1 MNIFVG
7 ETKEEFPQKV
17 LLNQWTEKTL
27 IQEHL
32 STILDIKE
40 RGCDDFLECFTEEG
54 TLYTVFGYQEGR
66 NLLQYVQTEKL
77 ALPYRVVLLQNV
89 LEVFLQYRHYSDM
102 LQFCMLQYHNIVI
115 QNHTIFFNYQL
126 LLLPEEKEI
135 SCFAALEQTMQ
146 ILFTTAERKS
156 MPKLQIVAD
165 KCQKRLYTSLGEMIK
180 ELQETSG
187 AVEKEKNI
195 QAYIVQEKKDFRKR
209 MVSMF
214 SIVIIISAFYM
225 AYNAYKKNTE
235 DTFLYTTLESMG
247 TVSIVSEQQSH
258 REQTDTFVEVSQKQ
272 TPKITEKQE
281 IQQQEIPQPQQSMQN
296 NTYVVKAGDNLSRI
310 CLKVY
315 QEIQYL
321 QSLANYNNIKNINLI
336 YPGQVLLIPPKE
348 ELTKSPVLT
357 VLEQTPPLVTQQP
370 ADQQNEEEEM
380 EGYILLTEEED
391 YS

>member
-1 MNIFVG
+1 
-7 ETKEEFPQKV
+7 
-17 LLNQWTEKTL
+17 
-27 IQEHL
+27 
-32 STILDIKE
+32 
-40 RGCDDFLECFTEEG
+40 
-54 TLYTVFGYQEGR
+54 
-66 NLLQYVQTEKL
+66 
-77 ALPYRVVLLQNV
+77 
-89 LEVFLQYRHYSDM
+89 
-102 LQFCMLQYHNIVI
+102 
-115 QNHTIFFNYQL
+115 
-126 LLLPEEKEI
+126 
-135 SCFAALEQTMQ
+135 
-146 ILFTTAERKS
+146 
-156 MPKLQIVAD
+156 
-165 KCQKRLYTSLGEMIK
+165 
-180 ELQETSG
+180 
-187 AVEKEKNI
+187 
-195 QAYIVQEKKDFRKR
+195 
-209 MVSMF
+209 
-214 SIVIIISAFYM
+214 M

-348 ELTKSPVLT
+348 KKKKSPVLT

>member
-89 LEVFLQYRHYSDM
+89 LEAFLQYRHYPDM

-195 QAYIVQEKKDFRKR
+195 QAYIAQKKKDFRKR

-214 SIVIIISAFYM
+214 SIVIIISVFYM

-272 TPKITEKQE
+272 TQKITAEQE
-281 IQQQEIPQPQQSMQN
+281 IEQQEIPQPQQSMQN

-348 ELTKSPVLT
+348 KLIKSPVLT
-357 VLEQTPPLVTQQP
+357 ILEQTPPLVTQQP

>member
-1 MNIFVG
+1 
-7 ETKEEFPQKV
+7 
-17 LLNQWTEKTL
+17 
-27 IQEHL
+27 
-32 STILDIKE
+32 
-40 RGCDDFLECFTEEG
+40 
-54 TLYTVFGYQEGR
+54 
-66 NLLQYVQTEKL
+66 
-77 ALPYRVVLLQNV
+77 
-89 LEVFLQYRHYSDM
+89 
-102 LQFCMLQYHNIVI
+102 
-115 QNHTIFFNYQL
+115 
-126 LLLPEEKEI
+126 
-135 SCFAALEQTMQ
+135 
-146 ILFTTAERKS
+146 
-156 MPKLQIVAD
+156 
-165 KCQKRLYTSLGEMIK
+165 
-180 ELQETSG
+180 
-187 AVEKEKNI
+187 
-195 QAYIVQEKKDFRKR
+195 
-209 MVSMF
+209 
-214 SIVIIISAFYM
+214 M